1 MSLSEYDSII
11 RAAEKQAE
19 ADIEAGLFDDLNNEV
34 RRPTMKQRMLAV
46 AISEE
51 LTKLESQDKPELLT
65 ITALAKVLSLGEST
79 LRAHDKRGLIP
90 APRRIGGALL
100 WSRKEIVDWI
110 DNGSPPR
117 QTWESRRLGYGQT
130 KKTM

>member
-1 MSLSEYDSII
+1 MSLFGYDSII
-11 RAAEKQAE
+11 RAAGKQAE
-19 ADIEAGLFDDLNNEV
+19 ADIEAGLLDGLNNEV

-79 LRAHDKRGLIP
+79 LRAHDKKGLIP
-90 APRRIGGALL
+90 APRRISGSLL
-100 WSRKEIVDWI
+100 WSRKEIMDWI

-117 QTWESRRLGYGQT
+117 PTWEKRRSV
-130 KKTM
+130 